1 MGVTSGRV
9 NTNKISKTTF
19 YVEWQQTSQST
30 ANNETY
36 INWQAGINTG
46 TSSSHD
52 NYYSN
57 AVRINSV
64 KINGTTVSNGG
75 TWSNIKVGNDY
86 QLLSGSATIP
96 HNADGTK
103 SFTVEISAWTYSSS
117 NYSGSDTFTL
127 NNIPRQATA
136 DSVAGFT
143 DEQNPVLKYTNNAGN
158 AVTTLQACIALTT
171 SEAASNPTVAYR
183 DISKTGNS
191 YTFNLTAAERTA
203 LRNATS
209 GQSRNL
215 WFYIKTVLNGV
226 TYYSYAIGKM
236 TIVNA
241 NPFIDTISYSD
252 INTQTTDLTNNDQVI
267 IQGLSR
273 LQFQFYDVE
282 ALKGATLSSLS
293 ININGNITT
302 VPFTGTSIT
311 RTDYTY
317 GEVDVSEN
325 LNAILT
331 LTDSRGFSS
340 NFTVPLTVWEYEQPT
355 AIITVSR
362 VSNFYSESKIKVDAK
377 YSSLNNLNTIDIQ
390 YRIKKSTDQN
400 WGAWTALQ
408 DNVEASFTAD
418 NLYMWDLQVNLEDA
432 LETTH
437 LYTINGALDV
447 GIPLVFYDLKKRS
460 VGVNTMPQ
468 ESGSF
473 EVTGPLILNG
483 VDISEKL
490 YCRYGPSSN
499 VTLSNTDNKIPLSN
513 AQYNSGFSVNSGD
526 IVCPRAGVISIS
538 AAAQCSPYEGYVGL
552 KILKN
557 GSQVFDCYFKSGG
570 SSYGEIVTPV
580 YTIPVTAGDRISLY
594 AGSSSTTDVVTSSA
608 RTGVNIYY
616 I

>member
-9 NTNKISKTTF
+9 TTNKISKTTF

-57 AVRINSV
+57 AVKIYSV

-75 TWSNIKVGNDY
+75 TWGNIKVGNDY

-96 HNADGTK
+96 HNSDGSK

-127 NNIPRQATA
+127 NNIARQATA
-136 DSVAGFT
+136 DSVANFN

-158 AVTTLQACIALTT
+158 AVTSLQACIA
-171 SEAASNPTVAYR
+171 SSNGSTIYAAYR

-191 YTFNLTAAERTA
+191 YTFNLTTAERTA
-203 LRNATS
+203 LRNATT
-209 GQSRNL
+209 GKNITL
-215 WFYIKTVLNGV
+215 AFYVKTVLGGG
-226 TYYSYAIGKM
+226 TYYSSKTATM

-252 INTQTTDLTNNDQVI
+252 INPDTTDLTNNDQVI

-282 ALKGATLSSLS
+282 ALKGSTLASLS

-325 LNAILT
+325 INAILT

-340 NFTVPLTVWEYEQPT
+340 SYTVPLTVWEYDTPT

-362 VSNFYSESKIKVDAK
+362 VSNFYSESNIKVDAK
-377 YSSLNNLNTIDIQ
+377 YSSLNNLNTITIK
-390 YRIKKSTDQN
+390 YRIKKSTDS
-400 WGAWTALQ
+400 AWDDNSWVTIQ
-408 DNVEASFTAD
+408 DNVETSFTAD
-418 NLYMWDLQVNLEDA
+418 NLYMWDLQVHLEDI
-432 LETTH
+432 LEGTQ

-468 ESGSF
+468 NDGSL
-473 EVTGPLILNG
+473 ETDGIDLRNIYKTTEQKIGTWINGKPIYRKTVRVNSLPNNAIATYNLNIQNIEFV
-483 VDISEKL
+483 VDI
-490 YCRYGPSSN
+490 RGI
-499 VTLSNTDNKIPLSN
+499 TD
-513 AQYNSGFSVNSGD
+513 
-526 IVCPRAGVISIS
+526 
-538 AAAQCSPYEGYVGL
+538 VGL
-552 KILKN
+552 PMNLVRPE
-557 GSQVFDCYFKSGG
+557 G
-570 SSYGEIVTPV
+570 
-580 YTIPVTAGDRISLY
+580 L
-594 AGSSSTTDVVTSSA
+594 AGSIGLWFDTSQNIAKISTGSDRSNIGGYITIQYTKTTD
-608 RTGVNIYY
+608 
-616 I
+616 